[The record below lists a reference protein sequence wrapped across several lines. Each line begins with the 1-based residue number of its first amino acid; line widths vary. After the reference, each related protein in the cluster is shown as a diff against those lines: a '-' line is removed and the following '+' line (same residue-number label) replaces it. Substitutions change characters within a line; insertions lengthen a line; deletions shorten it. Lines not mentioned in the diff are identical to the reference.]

1 MTTLVSFE
9 LAKKLKEKG
18 FNLPVGNY
26 YNKECS
32 FVQQGFSNDYW
43 GDYTTFNW
51 NADVVG
57 IKPFKGFVSAP
68 TIAEVVMWLCEKH
81 RIWIEVIVESPNYF
95 GYSVCNIKNNTSQDG
110 DYVSYKSPTEA
121 YEAAIEYTL
130 INLL

>member
-18 FNLPVGNY
+18 YDRQTINIYMDGVLLSL
-26 YNKECS
+26 KS
-32 FVQQGFSNDYW
+32 TISNSQF
-43 GDYTTFNW
+43 TTLR
-51 NADVVG
+51 
-57 IKPFKGFVSAP
+57 SCTAP

-81 RIWIEVIVESPNYF
+81 KIWIEVIVESPNYF